1 MQYQLGSGTRPGNT
15 APGLC
20 EQRCLCLPPLSLSDS
35 ALLPDGPWQTV
46 EIQGFGGDYTA
57 E

>member
-20 EQRCLCLPPLSLSDS
+20 EQRCLCPPLRLSDG